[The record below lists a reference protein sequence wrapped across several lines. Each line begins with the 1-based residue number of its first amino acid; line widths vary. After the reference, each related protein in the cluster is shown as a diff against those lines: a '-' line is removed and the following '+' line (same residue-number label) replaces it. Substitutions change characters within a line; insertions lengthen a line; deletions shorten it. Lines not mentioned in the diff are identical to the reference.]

1 MKSRRGFTLIEL
13 LVVIAIIGILAAMV
27 FPVFARA
34 RESARKAVCLSN
46 VKNIALAIQMYL
58 SDHNDTLPP
67 WEHRQDVMDYLHSAP
82 GGGSGASGSGACGF
96 TNSGQDWA
104 REYGWRFNPYLR
116 WQVVLD
122 EYVRNREVWQCPSA
136 KMINQVDWIM
146 PVPDWLGYLQANE
159 GAWGAAGG
167 GEGPCHFAWPSG
179 WGGTVTDSVL
189 QGNAIGAP
197 GAFSYSIGV
206 NRHQAGVKLSA
217 VDDVVKFAICGDQG
231 SPETLDG
238 IGRLAYPDTCCAE
251 CADLAWRFWGWPS
264 ADCPD
269 GSYCPLCPPTHAT
282 VLQVQQGTDEWKK
295 SGSRHLGG
303 VNIGFLDGHAR
314 WFSSAGVLASYE
326 EGGITGIHQFC
337 WVSDREHFEQECGD
351 SSGIDF
357 MLGKGQG
364 QYN

>member
-1 MKSRRGFTLIEL
+1 MGKRRGFTLIEL

-58 SDHNDTLPP
+58 SDYNDTLPP
-67 WEHRQDVMDYLHSAP
+67 WESRREVLDYVASAP
-82 GGGSGASGSGACGF
+82 GGGDGCEPGSN
-96 TNSGQDWA
+96 TGQDWV
-104 REYGWRFNPYLR
+104 RERAVRFNPYLR

-122 EYVRNREVWQCPSA
+122 EYTRNRDVWRCPSA
-136 KMINQVDWIM
+136 KMSMKPGWVI
-146 PVPDWLGYLQANE
+146 PVPDFLRWFQANE
-159 GAWGAAGG
+159 GAWGQAAD
-167 GEGPCHFAWPSG
+167 GEGPCNFSWPNG
-179 WGGTVTDSVL
+179 WGGSVTDSIL
-189 QGNAIGAP
+189 QGP
-197 GAFSYSIGV
+197 AFDDPKAFDYSIGI
-206 NRHQAGVKLSA
+206 NRHQAGLKLSA

-231 SPETLDG
+231 SPDTLDG

-251 CADLAWRFWGWPS
+251 CADLAWRFWGWPTV
-264 ADCPD
+264 DCPD
-269 GSYCPLCPPTHAT
+269 GSYCPECPPTHAT
-282 VLQVQQGTDEWKK
+282 VLQVQQGNDQWKK
-295 SGSRHLGG
+295 DGSRHLGG
-303 VNIGFLDGHAR
+303 VNIGFLDGHAQ
-314 WFSSAGVLASYE
+314 WFSSPRLLALYE

-364 QYN
+364 LYM